1 MFSWKSFHFK
11 QSFSEVFMFK
21 SISVQLTWNGMEW
34 CNIFFLARVFYNS
47 VTTVVV
53 VNSFRVGFLWHFLGH
68 FLGHFLWHF
77 FDTIFWHFSH
87 LYAAVVVDSFGGG
100 GADSSTHQKKP
111 PIGSQMSLHKQTS
124 KLIWEVLCTTTGR
137 ILFKLYIYIEW
148 QMSAEWWT
156 QRGRDHTFSNIN
168 LAWMKHVAHENLY
181 DNGSIS
187 ISPKLY

>member
-137 ILFKLYIYIEW
+137 VFLNSIYWMTNVSRTMNTGEGLILSAISTLIESW
-148 QMSAEWWT
+148 LMVQ
-156 QRGRDHTFSNIN
+156 
-168 LAWMKHVAHENLY
+168 
-181 DNGSIS
+181 
-187 ISPKLY
+187 P